1 MPMSRRFA
9 EQTPYEGYEDAIVEK
24 KDGVVVFTLNRPEK
38 LNALSPAL
46 RLGLKRILEDVND
59 DDDAKVLVLTGAGRG
74 FCSGADMAGPPNPND
89 APPSRQVMEES
100 RFGWIARF
108 RSMRKPVLAAV
119 NGVAAGGGFALTLA
133 CDVRIASDQ
142 ARFITAFMRR
152 AILPDQCSTW
162 LLPHLVGT
170 SRALLMHWLSD
181 EVKAEEALRIGLAD
195 MVVPHADLMTKTME
209 LANRLARGP
218 SMTIELTKQAVY
230 HAMGASLETHA
241 EYEENLLNKVH
252 HSEDVKEGR
261 LAFREK
267 RQPVFKGR

>member
-1 MPMSRRFA
+1 MSRRFA
-9 EQTPYEGYEDAIVEK
+9 GLTPYEGYEDAIVEK
-24 KDGVVVFTLNRPEK
+24 KDGVVTFTLNRPEK
-38 LNALSPAL
+38 LNALSPGL
-46 RLGLKRILEDVND
+46 RVGLKRILEDVND

-74 FCSGADMAGPPNPND
+74 FCSGADMVGQSHSD
-89 APPSRQVMEES
+89 SKPSRLEMEES
-100 RFGWIARF
+100 RFGWINRF
-108 RSMRKPVLAAV
+108 RTMRKPVLAAV
-119 NGVAAGGGFALTLA
+119 NGVAAGGGFSLALA

-142 ARFITAFMRR
+142 ARFVSAFIRR

-181 EVKAEEALRIGLAD
+181 EVKGEEAVRIGLAD
-195 MVVPHADLMTKTME
+195 MVVPHAELMARTME
-209 LANRLARGP
+209 IATRLARGP
-218 SMTIELTKQAVY
+218 SLTIELTKQAVY
-230 HAMGASLETHA
+230 HAMGVSLETHA

>member
-1 MPMSRRFA
+1 MSRRFA
-9 EQTPYEGYEDAIVEK
+9 HLTPYEGYEDAIVEK
-24 KDGVVVFTLNRPEK
+24 KGGVVTFTLDRPEK

-59 DDDAKVLVLTGAGRG
+59 DDEAKVLVLTGAGRG
-74 FCSGADMAGPPNPND
+74 FCSGADMVGQSHADSP
-89 APPSRQVMEES
+89 PPSRQDIEES
-100 RFGWIARF
+100 RFGWIGRF

-119 NGVAAGGGFALTLA
+119 NGVAAGGGFSLALA

-142 ARFITAFMRR
+142 ARFISAFIRR

-162 LLPHLVGT
+162 LLPHRVGT

-181 EVKAEEALRIGLAD
+181 EVKADEALRIGLAD
-195 MVVPHADLMTKTME
+195 MVVPHDELMARTME
-209 LANRLARGP
+209 LATRLASGP
-218 SMTIELTKQAVY
+218 SITIELTKQAVY
-230 HAMGASLETHA
+230 HAMGVSLETHA

-252 HSEDVKEGR
+252 HSDDVKEGR

-267 RQPVFKGR
+267 RKPVFKGR

>member
-1 MPMSRRFA
+1 MSRRFA
-9 EQTPYEGYEDAIVEK
+9 GLTPYEGYEDAIVEK
-24 KDGVVVFTLNRPEK
+24 TDGVVTFTLNRPEK
-38 LNALSPAL
+38 LNALSPGL

-74 FCSGADMAGPPNPND
+74 FCSGADMGGQSESD
-89 APPSRQVMEES
+89 RLPSRQEIEES
-100 RFGWIARF
+100 RFGWIGRF
-108 RSMRKPVLAAV
+108 RTMRKPVLAAV
-119 NGVAAGGGFALTLA
+119 NGVAAGGGFSLALA

-142 ARFITAFMRR
+142 ARFVSAFVRR
-152 AILPDQCSTW
+152 AILPDQSSTW

-195 MVVPHADLMTKTME
+195 MVVPHAELMARTLQ

-218 SMTIELTKQAVY
+218 SITIELTKQAVY
-230 HAMGASLETHA
+230 HAMGVSLETHA

-252 HSEDVKEGR
+252 HTEDVKEGR

>member
-1 MPMSRRFA
+1 MSRKFA
-9 EQTPYEGYEDAIVEK
+9 HLAPYEGYEDAIVEK
-24 KDGVVVFTLNRPEK
+24 KDGVVIFTLNRPEK

-46 RLGLKRILEDVND
+46 RVGLKRILEDVAD

-74 FCSGADMAGPPNPND
+74 FCSGADMVGQSHADSP
-89 APPSRQVMEES
+89 PPSRQDIEES

-119 NGVAAGGGFALTLA
+119 NGVAAGGGFSLALA

-142 ARFITAFMRR
+142 ARFVSAFIRR

-195 MVVPHADLMTKTME
+195 MVVPHDQLMAKTME

-218 SMTIELTKQAVY
+218 SVTIELTTQAVY
-230 HAMGASLETHA
+230 HALGTSREA
-241 EYEENLLNKVH
+241 EGE
-252 HSEDVKEGR
+252 
-261 LAFREK
+261 
-267 RQPVFKGR
+267 

>member
-1 MPMSRRFA
+1 MPRKYDGL
-9 EQTPYEGYEDAIVEK
+9 TPYEGYEDAIVEK
-24 KDGVVVFTLNRPEK
+24 TDGVVTFTLNRPEK

-46 RLGLKRILEDVND
+46 RFGLKRILEDVND

-74 FCSGADMAGPPNPND
+74 FCAGADMIGQSHSSSPA
-89 APPSRQVMEES
+89 PSRQDIEES
-100 RFGWIARF
+100 RFGWIGRF
-108 RSMRKPVLAAV
+108 RSMRKPVIAAV
-119 NGVAAGGGFALTLA
+119 NGVAAGGGFSLALA

-142 ARFITAFMRR
+142 ARFVSAFMRR
-152 AILPDQCSTW
+152 AILPDQSSTW

-195 MVVPHADLMTKTME
+195 KVVPHEELMAHTME
-209 LANRLARGP
+209 IANRLARGP
-218 SMTIELTKQAVY
+218 SITIELTKQAVY
-230 HAMGASLETHA
+230 HAMGVSLETHA
-241 EYEENLLNKVH
+241 EYEENMLNKVH
-252 HSEDVKEGR
+252 NTDDVKEGR

>member
-1 MPMSRRFA
+1 MSRRSA
-9 EQTPYEGYEDAIVEK
+9 GPTPYEGYDDAIVEK
-24 KDGVVVFTLNRPEK
+24 RDGVVTFTLNRPEK
-38 LNALSPAL
+38 LNALSPGL
-46 RLGLKRILEDVND
+46 RAGLRRILEDVND
-59 DDDAKVLVLTGAGRG
+59 DDDAKVLVITGAGRG
-74 FCSGADMAGPPNPND
+74 FCSGADMVGQSHAD
-89 APPSRQVMEES
+89 APPPSRLDIEQS
-100 RFGWIARF
+100 RFGWIGRF

-119 NGVAAGGGFALTLA
+119 NGVAAGGGFSLALA

-142 ARFITAFMRR
+142 ARFVSAFIRR

-195 MVVPHADLMTKTME
+195 MVVPHDQLMARTME
-209 LANRLARGP
+209 IAMRLASGP
-218 SMTIELTKQAVY
+218 SVTIELTKQAVY
-230 HAMGASLETHA
+230 HAMGVALETHA

-252 HSEDVKEGR
+252 HTEDVKEGR

-267 RQPVFKGR
+267 RKPVFKGR